1 MKKRNVLGA
10 FMITAM
16 ASISMIGCGSKN
28 AAETKA
34 ADTKTEAGSTVNGET
49 EKASEKASGEKTDL
63 LLWMPPF
70 GTGDSLDK
78 EFWAKTLEPWAADNN
93 VKLSIEITPWGNYE
107 EKYLTGF
114 SSGEGPD
121 VGYMYLEMFND
132 FIEMGTLADIDSYFT
147 QEEKDNYLY
156 YDKGYMKGG
165 QYAIPFIVGNARIP
179 FFNMDILKQA
189 GITEIP
195 ETWDELTKVLVQIKE
210 ANLGDVMPFAQ
221 EWADPAIGALNN
233 IYYPYLW
240 QAGGDIYNEDGSKVA
255 LLDNG
260 AAVEAAQF
268 LHDLK
273 FKYGVLTDESLA
285 LSGEDVRTQFCEG
298 RVAIASMDAKSA
310 AVLTD
315 AGINWSFIPSF
326 EKKTKATWVASD
338 ALIVNNASKNKE
350 LAVDLVKYIT
360 SAPVMT
366 SFHKE
371 IAGFPPITKDETYND
386 NPAFQKMYEEDNEYF
401 HTLPVANGSFKV
413 MDTLYK
419 NLQLMML
426 GDLTP
431 EEAIQKTVEYSESIN

>member
-1 MKKRNVLGA
+1 MKAKKVLCILMA
-10 FMITAM
+10 TVVTA
-16 ASISMIGCGSKN
+16 ISLLGCGKN
-28 AAETKA
+28 ATSSS
-34 ADTKTEAGSTVNGET
+34 GSTTNQSEGTENVVSET
-49 EKASEKASGEKTDL
+49 ASGEKTDL

-78 EFWAKTLEPWAADNN
+78 EFWTKTLEPWAEEHHVN
-93 VKLSIEITPWGNYE
+93 LSIEITPWGNYE

-132 FIEMGTLADIDSYFT
+132 FIEMGTLADVDSYFT

-156 YDKGYMKGG
+156 YDQGNVKGG

-179 FFNMDILKQA
+179 YFNMDLLNQA
-189 GITEIP
+189 GITELP
-195 ETWDELTKVLVQIKE
+195 LTWEELTDVLVQIKE
-210 ANLGDVMPFAQ
+210 ADLGDVLPFAQ

-240 QAGGDIYNEDGSKVA
+240 QAGGDIYNADGKVA

-260 AAVEAAQF
+260 AAIEAAQF
-268 LHDLK
+268 LYDLK
-273 FKYGVLTDESLA
+273 FKHGVLTEESLA
-285 LSGEDVRTQFCEG
+285 LSGDDLRTQFCEG
-298 RVAIASMDAKSA
+298 RIAVASMDAKSA
-310 AVLTD
+310 AVLTE
-315 AGINWSFIPSF
+315 AGINWSFLPSF
-326 EKKTKATWVASD
+326 EHTTKATWVASD
-338 ALIVNNASKNKE
+338 ALIVSNTCENKE
-350 LAVDLVKYIT
+350 LAADLVKFMT

-366 SFHKE
+366 SFHTE
-371 IAGFPPITKDETYND
+371 IASFPPITKDEEYND
-386 NPAFQKMYEEDNEYF
+386 TPAFKDMYENQNEYF
-401 HTLPVANGSFKV
+401 RTLPVANGSFKV

-431 EEAIQKTVEYSESIN
+431 EEAIQKTVDYSESIN

>member
-1 MKKRNVLGA
+1 MKAKKVLGVLLV
-10 FMITAM
+10 TAM
-16 ASISMIGCGSKN
+16 TSISLLGCGKG
-28 AAETKA
+28 E
-34 ADTKTEAGSTVNGET
+34 NGET
-49 EKASEKASGEKTDL
+49 SAAASSVSSDADSTKGADKGEKANL

-78 EFWAKTLEPWAADNN
+78 EFWTKTLEPWAEENN

-132 FIEMGTLADIDSYFT
+132 FIEMGTLADVDSYFT

-156 YDKGYMKGG
+156 FDQGNMKGG

-179 FFNMDILKQA
+179 YFNIDILKAA
-189 GITEIP
+189 GITELP
-195 ETWDELTKVLVQIKE
+195 KTWDELTQVLVQVKE
-210 ANLGDVMPFAQ
+210 ANLGNVIPFAQ

-240 QAGGDIYNEDGSKVA
+240 QAGGDIYNKDGSKVA
-255 LLDNG
+255 LMDNG

-268 LHDLK
+268 LYDLK

-285 LSGEDVRTQFCEG
+285 LSGDDVRTQFCED
-298 RVAIASMDAKSA
+298 RIAVASMDAKSA
-310 AVLTD
+310 GVLTD

-326 EKKTKATWVASD
+326 EKETKATWVASD
-338 ALIVNNASKNKE
+338 ALIVSNACKNKE
-350 LAVDLVKYIT
+350 LAVKLIKYMT
-360 SAPVMT
+360 SAPVMS

-371 IAGFPPITKDETYND
+371 IAGFPPITKDEEYND
-386 NPAFQKMYEEDNEYF
+386 NPVFKDMYETQNEYL